1 MPEKKNTYLTLHK
14 NFVRT
19 DIEYT
24 DRVTGEKRTFN
35 SVTLPKGTVIDGVD
49 VSYYQFSPMFVND
62 SRYRGEDYRD
72 IPLLSDR
79 EVWLKKSVLD
89 ENGQPVLDEHG
100 KPAKDVVRVMP
111 AQIKEALDRSRSE
124 YLQSLAEKARGAR
137 ESSERAAERLAS
149 SARRHPAASPSR
161 SSSSAV
167 RRSRSFTVADMAPSF
182 SSSAA
187 ISPSRAGIAPR
198 RLYLR
203 LRCHSRS
210 CASASDQLAPSSS
223 PVETTETMRFSSSAE
238 PLIALSPWPMKA
250 LRRNTSR
257 VAPVSASPAEAPSS
271 PGTRSSVPV

>member
-124 YLQSLAEKARGAR
+124 YLQSLSEKARGAR
-137 ESSERAAERLAS
+137 EGSERLGNGEPR
-149 SARRHPAASPSR
+149 SAKGREN
-161 SSSSAV
+161 
-167 RRSRSFTVADMAPSF
+167 
-182 SSSAA
+182 
-187 ISPSRAGIAPR
+187 IA
-198 RLYLR
+198 
-203 LRCHSRS
+203 
-210 CASASDQLAPSSS
+210 
-223 PVETTETMRFSSSAE
+223 M
-238 PLIALSPWPMKA
+238 
-250 LRRNTSR
+250 
-257 VAPVSASPAEAPSS
+257 
-271 PGTRSSVPV
+271 